1 MKINFC
7 QSLNDMVKIFLFKG
21 KTEKALSYTIAV
33 FTKKDPLDLK
43 PTQTNGKKQL
53 LMDEVSD
60 F

>member
-1 MKINFC
+1 
-7 QSLNDMVKIFLFKG
+7 MVKIFLFKG